1 MARRNFTKSIIVARI
16 KAATK
21 DGVVYCDG
29 CGLMVKGGFEIDH
42 IRADGLLGDPT
53 FENSRLLCLPCHKE
67 KTKDD
72 VARIAKAKRVEA
84 RHLGAVRPKGK
95 IQSRGFAKKERKEKI
110 PLPPR
115 RLMFA
120 EGEEDTN

>member
-1 MARRNFTKSIIVARI
+1 MARRNFTKAIIVARI
-16 KAATK
+16 KASTR
-21 DGVVYCDG
+21 DNVVYCDG
-29 CGLMVKGGFEIDH
+29 CGLPVKGKFEIDH
-42 IRADGLLGDPT
+42 IRADGLLGEPT
-53 FENSRLLCLPCHKE
+53 FENSRLLCIPCHKD

-95 IQSRGFAKKERKEKI
+95 IQSRGFVKKERKEKI

-115 RLMFA
+115 RGMFE
-120 EGEEDTN
+120 EGESE